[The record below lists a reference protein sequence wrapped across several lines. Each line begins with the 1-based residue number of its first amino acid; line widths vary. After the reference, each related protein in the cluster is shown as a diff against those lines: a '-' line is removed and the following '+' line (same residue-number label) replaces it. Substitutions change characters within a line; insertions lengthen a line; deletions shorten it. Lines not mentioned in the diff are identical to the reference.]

1 MWDVVLSVLSIFGG
15 ILLVLLIFAAVF
27 LLLVLFYPITYRVRG
42 QKTVEE
48 KWILAK
54 IKWLF
59 GLLQIKYSYP
69 EPGNVTVRLF
79 GRKVFDTNEKRT
91 KKKQQESNTDKSTAK
106 SEEKTK
112 EQSFEQQTELSSS
125 DSERK
130 NKTKEVSEPNKV
142 SGENIQND
150 NSEVHTKEQESS
162 NTEKIDKIRKY
173 TQILKEKETVELWK
187 HVKLRLLKILK
198 SIRPRHIR
206 ADIIFGTGSPD
217 TTGYVFGIYG
227 MLSPY
232 LGKKVNVTPDFTRA
246 VFQGDAD
253 ISGHITVFVLM
264 INGLKLLLDK
274 RLHLF
279 LKKCKKIDN
288 VTKQK
293 E

>member
-54 IKWLF
+54 IKWLS

-112 EQSFEQQTELSSS
+112 EQ
-125 DSERK
+125 
-130 NKTKEVSEPNKV
+130 
-142 SGENIQND
+142 
-150 NSEVHTKEQESS
+150 ESS

-173 TQILKEKETVELWK
+173 TQILKEKETAELWK